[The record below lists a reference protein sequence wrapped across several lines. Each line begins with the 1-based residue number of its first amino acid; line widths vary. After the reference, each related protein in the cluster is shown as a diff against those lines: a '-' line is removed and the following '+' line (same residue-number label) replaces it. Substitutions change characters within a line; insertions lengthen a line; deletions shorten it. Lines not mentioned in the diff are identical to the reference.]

1 MDALMGDP
9 AADDGVCA
17 GLGRGGD
24 HWDCLNPLASAVSE
38 EQAAPVMSKE
48 PAAPA
53 MSVEQAAPAMS
64 VEQAAPAMS
73 VEPAAP
79 AMSVEQAAPTM
90 SVDPAASVKSV
101 VPTAPAKSVDPAAPA
116 KSVDPAAPAMR
127 GGHIAVRLLL
137 LLKYYQ
143 FKGGRICC
151 RCAGRLGRGDVS
163 QTDVLCE
170 L

>member
-64 VEQAAPAMS
+64 VEQAAPAM
-73 VEPAAP
+73 
-79 AMSVEQAAPTM
+79 
-90 SVDPAASVKSV
+90 
-101 VPTAPAKSVDPAAPA
+101 
-116 KSVDPAAPAMR
+116 R
-127 GGHIAVRLLL
+127 GGHIAMRLSPPQILP
-137 LLKYYQ
+137 
-143 FKGGRICC
+143 
-151 RCAGRLGRGDVS
+151 V
-163 QTDVLCE
+163 
-170 L
+170 